1 MMTCGSILISEIFV
15 ISTKTFKITSRSKSR
30 IYPLEQMSDY
40 DSRRKCPNFKNIAE
54 CRNHSTKTPEDNTT
68 HYTKTQI
75 LREDF
80 GCAAYFIDFSMVYG
94 VGCVVW
100 CVLCGVVWTCHLG
113 SCLYI
118 RYIEGFYNS
127 IDIQF
132 DAYWP
137 TKIKESVLTRG
148 RLLTWIQLCRN
159 LQIVVSSLG
168 KLKLHSYSHSHS

>member
-1 MMTCGSILISEIFV
+1 MLTCGSILINEIFV
-15 ISTKTFKITSRSKSR
+15 ISTKTFKITSHSKSR
-30 IYPLEQMSDY
+30 IYPLEQMSDC

-68 HYTKTQI
+68 HYAKTQI
-75 LREDF
+75 LRKDL

-94 VGCVVW
+94 VWYEVCVGWFGRATSARVR
-100 CVLCGVVWTCHLG
+100 
-113 SCLYI
+113 I
-118 RYIEGFYNS
+118 FRYIQKFYTA

-137 TKIKESVLTRG
+137 TKIKESVLNRG

-168 KLKLHSYSHSHS
+168 KLKLHSYLH

>member
-1 MMTCGSILISEIFV
+1 MRLNFDHEIFV
-15 ISTKTFKITSRSKSR
+15 ISTKTFKITSHSKSR
-30 IYPLEQMSDY
+30 IYPLEQMSDC

-68 HYTKTQI
+68 HYAKTQI
-75 LREDF
+75 LRKDL

-94 VGCVVW
+94 VW
-100 CVLCGVVWTCHLG
+100 CEVYCAGWFGRATSARVR
-113 SCLYI
+113 I
-118 RYIEGFYNS
+118 FRYIQKFYTA

-137 TKIKESVLTRG
+137 TKIKESVLNRG

-168 KLKLHSYSHSHS
+168 KLKLHSYLHSYL